1 MICVPSGFK
10 KYTYNAASYLA
21 VIVRVVVSV
30 ISACLPKPVNEL
42 PASSTQPTN
51 ACPIISGA
59 VGVINVSPVL
69 TICVLTM
76 FPFASKKLNVVNGFS
91 FSPVIT

>member
-21 VIVRVVVSV
+21 IILRVVVSV
-30 ISACLPKPVNEL
+30 ISDCLPKPVNGL

-51 ACPIISGA
+51 ACPIASGA
-59 VGVINVSPVL
+59 VGAINVSPDL
-69 TICVLTM
+69 TICVLTVV
-76 FPFASKKLNVVNGFS
+76 PFATKLNVVNGTLFS
-91 FSPVIT
+91 FVIT

>member
-10 KYTYNAASYLA
+10 KYTYNATSYLA

-30 ISACLPKPVNEL
+30 IVNAVL
-42 PASSTQPTN
+42 KSSNFVSPSYQPTN
-51 ACPIISGA
+51 AFPATSGA
-59 VGVINVSPVL
+59 VGVINSSPVL
-69 TICVLTM
+69 TICVLTIC
-76 FPFASKKLNVVNGFS
+76 PFASTKLNVVNGFS